1 MLHFNSEY
9 IPASPSRT
17 SNTETI
23 TAPGAPKRPLR
34 SNDYKYDNKMT
45 NPNVRGPTGPTGP
58 PNVRRRL
65 FHESSI
71 SNQS

>member
-1 MLHFNSEY
+1 MSSRPRFQSPFKSESSF
-9 IPASPSRT
+9 IPASPSST

-34 SNDYKYDNKMT
+34 SNDYKYDTDKMT
-45 NPNVRGPTGPTGP
+45 N

-65 FHESSI
+65 FHESSP

>member
-1 MLHFNSEY
+1 MSSRPRFQSPFKSESSF
-9 IPASPSRT
+9 IPMSPSST

-34 SNDYKYDNKMT
+34 SNDYDIDKMT
-45 NPNVRGPTGPTGP
+45 N

-65 FHESSI
+65 FHESCT

>member
-1 MLHFNSEY
+1 MSSRPRFQSPFKSESSF
-9 IPASPSRT
+9 IPMSPSSK

-34 SNDYKYDNKMT
+34 SNDYDIDKMT
-45 NPNVRGPTGPTGP
+45 N

-65 FHESSI
+65 FHESCT

>member
-1 MLHFNSEY
+1 MSSRPRFQSPFKSESSF
-9 IPASPSRT
+9 IPASPSST

-34 SNDYKYDNKMT
+34 SNDYDTDKMT
-45 NPNVRGPTGPTGP
+45 N

-65 FHESSI
+65 FHESSP

>member
-23 TAPGAPKRPLR
+23 TAPGAPKRPVR

-45 NPNVRGPTGPTGP
+45 NPNVR
-58 PNVRRRL
+58 RRL
-65 FHESSI
+65 FHESSL